1 MRKKSVWVSDV
12 SWSIYLLGIAVLFGF
27 LQHGPLV
34 RVAWQGEL
42 TSHLAKI
49 RELRRQVQFQGVKTV
64 SLAQANA
71 LWEGGQALWVDARKP
86 EEFAEL
92 HIQGAVNLP
101 PDSWKQVQDTP
112 LAAIPKDRPL
122 VVYCSQAACDDALKT
137 AEKLQAAGFTEVMA
151 FLGGFKAWDEAGYP
165 VDTVR

>member
-12 SWSIYLLGIAVLFGF
+12 SWSIYLLCLAVLFGF

-34 RVAWQGEL
+34 REAWRGEL
-42 TSHLAKI
+42 TAHLAKA
-49 RELRRQVQFQGVKTV
+49 REARRRVQFQGVKTV
-64 SLAQANA
+64 SLAQALA
-71 LWEGGQALWVDARKP
+71 LQEGGQALFVDARKP

-101 PDSWKQVQDTP
+101 PDSWQQVQETP
-112 LAAIPKDRPL
+112 LAAIPKNHPL
-122 VVYCSQAACDDALKT
+122 LVYCGQTTCDDALKT
-137 AEKLQAAGFTEVMA
+137 AEKLQAAGFKEVMA

-165 VDTVR
+165 VDTVQ